1 MPIRER
7 VVVRIFTNYV
17 VPDISALLGMRKT
30 LLDANVELHLNKS
43 GPADLVLVLNANKSL
58 RWVFAP
64 RNRFYKFLQEPVVRS
79 PLTHLFTYRH
89 PRFFSRIY
97 THSPNPSNPR
107 EIKSHGFLGSELVGD
122 TELSE
127 SLPSKTKLVSVVA
140 STIAI
145 LPGHKKRLGFV
156 ERLISQLP
164 HLENDLYGRGRKK
177 ELTRKID
184 GLRDYMFSIAIENT
198 AAPSYITEKFTDCIR
213 AGVVPLYFGAS
224 DVGDYF
230 PEGSFIR
237 LPLENEKECFQII
250 GDLSAEDYESRRQAI
265 LDAQRIIESSFS
277 LGKFI
282 NATASEIL
290 KQPIQSRRALVCLFG
305 LDGILLRLS
314 DALGFASSF
323 IPGSI
328 KKRLSGILYPKL

>member
-1 MPIRER
+1 
-7 VVVRIFTNYV
+7 VRIFTNYE
-17 VPDISALLGMRKT
+17 VPDISALLGMKKT

-64 RNRFYKFLQEPVVRS
+64 RNRIYKFLQEPVVRS

-89 PRFFSRIY
+89 PRFFSKVY
-97 THSPNPSNPR
+97 THSPNPSNSR

-127 SLPSKTKLVSVVA
+127 FWPSKTKLVSIVA

-145 LPGHKKRLGFV
+145 LPGHKRRLEFV
-156 ERLISQLP
+156 ERLIRQLP

-198 AAPSYITEKFTDCIR
+198 ATPSYITEKFTDCIR

-237 LPLENEKECFQII
+237 LPLENEKECLKII

-265 LDAQRIIESSFS
+265 LDAQKIIESNFS
-277 LGKFI
+277 LGSYIASTANDILREPGREGRVFI
-282 NATASEIL
+282 S
-290 KQPIQSRRALVCLFG
+290 LFG
-305 LDGILLRLS
+305 IDGVLLRLS
-314 DALGFASSF
+314 ETVGFVAKF
-323 IPGSI
+323 IPSSI
-328 KKRLSGILYPKL
+328 KVRLSGILYPKS